1 MAARGSIAPLSSN
14 EEVTL
19 RRVALGIA
27 QPGDL
32 SPRDLAH
39 LKKLDLV
46 ELDGE
51 SPSLTALGRRR
62 YSELPRSVPIA
73 DLQTEADFAGL
84 LAKHI
89 GDPARRR

>member
-27 QPGDL
+27 PAGKLPQ
-32 SPRDLAH
+32 RDVVRLRTLA
-39 LKKLDLV
+39 LV
-46 ELDGE
+46 EVDGE
-51 SPSLTALGRRR
+51 TLRLTPLGRKR
-62 YSELPRSVPIA
+62 YKELPRAAPLSGPKTQA
-73 DLQTEADFAGL
+73 DYAGL

-89 GDPARRR
+89 GDPARR